1 LGVSEN
7 KMNTLKLSKT
17 ELEESKKLSPLEKI
31 ML

>member
-1 LGVSEN
+1 
-7 KMNTLKLSKT
+7 MNTLKLSKT